1 MDILEKI
8 VINKRKEVAIRKQLI
23 SVQHLERS
31 DLFHRPTSSLK
42 NALTNSTTG
51 IIAEYKRRSPS
62 KSVRV
67 YVECLCLQMVIFL
80 ADHCTIYY

>member
-51 IIAEYKRRSPS
+51 IIAE
-62 KSVRV
+62 
-67 YVECLCLQMVIFL
+67 
-80 ADHCTIYY
+80 